1 MAQYKNFPRWKAGVI
16 FAFLQ
21 WFASSVLV
29 LILHPTSDRFE
40 NIIEAG
46 IYAIAAG
53 ILYVLVDGEFVI
65 EKKNIMLK
73 FRGSENQRI
82 IDVQLSLKTGKVV
95 VISDDKVE

>member
-53 ILYVLVDGEFVI
+53 ILYVLFTWFIGEKMKTVKGDEPVVM
-65 EKKNIMLK
+65 EKK
-73 FRGSENQRI
+73 E
-82 IDVQLSLKTGKVV
+82 
-95 VISDDKVE
+95 E

>member
-53 ILYVLVDGEFVI
+53 ILYVLFTWFIGEKMKTVKVDVPVAE
-65 EKKNIMLK
+65 EQK
-73 FRGSENQRI
+73 E
-82 IDVQLSLKTGKVV
+82 
-95 VISDDKVE
+95 E

>member
-16 FAFLQ
+16 FAVLQ
-21 WFASSVLV
+21 WLASSVLV

-53 ILYVLVDGEFVI
+53 VLYVLFTWFIGEKMKTVKVEVPVAE
-65 EKKNIMLK
+65 EKK
-73 FRGSENQRI
+73 E
-82 IDVQLSLKTGKVV
+82 
-95 VISDDKVE
+95 E

>member
-21 WFASSVLV
+21 WFASSVVV

-53 ILYVLVDGEFVI
+53 ILYVLFTWFIGEKMKTVKGDEPVVM
-65 EKKNIMLK
+65 EKK
-73 FRGSENQRI
+73 E
-82 IDVQLSLKTGKVV
+82 
-95 VISDDKVE
+95 E